1 MGKKKIH
8 LRFLRINQIL
18 SSHNPRNIKRFSMK
32 PNIRIITFIGI
43 QIARNHILKN
53 QDARSNVDYSIS
65 NATLMAHLFNIK
77 FMIKFNLVS

>member
-1 MGKKKIH
+1 
-8 LRFLRINQIL
+8 
-18 SSHNPRNIKRFSMK
+18 MK

>member
-53 QDARSNVDYSIS
+53 LNAMSNVDFLVP
-65 NATLMAHLFNIK
+65 NAT
-77 FMIKFNLVS
+77 